1 MKKKIMLFL
10 VVATMGC
17 TVPILAD
24 NGVSVLVDGESI
36 DFTQNQ
42 PPVIKDGTT
51 LVPFRA
57 VFEKLGAYVEWTAD
71 KQLCEASLNGVK
83 VSTTIGDKAVYVNSL
98 LAENDDDATKIDLA
112 VPAQIINGR
121 TMVPLRVLSE
131 SLGLEVDWDS
141 ASKTVNVSSKK
152 KEKAGNYT
160 YVMEDYVQTR
170 QVADGTNYLYAS
182 ATYPQFEGDGVIA
195 SLNTQIENSMKK
207 NVDSFANSYDKA
219 ALEIYNNPP
228 AHLFEPP
235 YTMSVF
241 SEVSCDG
248 DIVTITSEYHESKY
262 DQDDD
267 TSTTDV
273 LKINMKT
280 GEVVE

>member
-1 MKKKIMLFL
+1 MLFL
-10 VVATMGC
+10 MVATMGC
-17 TVPILAD
+17 AVPTLAD

-57 VFEKLGAYVEWTAD
+57 VFEKLGANVEWSAD

-98 LAENDDDATKIDLA
+98 LAENDNDAKKIDLA

-131 SLGLEVDWDS
+131 SLGLEVDWDNDT
-141 ASKTVNVSSKK
+141 KTVNVSSKK
-152 KEKAGNYT
+152 KEKVGNYT
-160 YVMEDYVQTR
+160 YVMEEYVQTR
-170 QVADGTNYLYAS
+170 KVSDGTNYLYAS

-195 SLNTQIENSMKK
+195 SLNTQIKNIMKK
-207 NVDSFANSYDKA
+207 NVDSFAKSYDTD
-219 ALEIYNNPP
+219 ALKIYNNPP
-228 AHLFEPP
+228 AHLYEPP

-241 SEVSCDG
+241 STVSCDG
-248 DIVTITSEYHESKY
+248 DVVTITSEYHENKY
-262 DQDDD
+262 NQEDD
-267 TSTTDV
+267 TSTTEV
-273 LKINMKT
+273 LTINMKT